1 MQSKEF
7 DEFVFNKVIVNGTP
21 LGDTGRPTQVLTH
34 SYDMEELRPD
44 LLPVS
49 SSTTTTTTLAS
60 DTLPTITT
68 TTNAPSQVG
77 GGGGGTVVNSGHGVV
92 STAVRAQQ
100 TQDLVR
106 LPPPPSKGAV
116 PVVCLWE

>member
-1 MQSKEF
+1 
-7 DEFVFNKVIVNGTP
+7 
-21 LGDTGRPTQVLTH
+21 
-34 SYDMEELRPD
+34 MEELRPD

-49 SSTTTTTTLAS
+49 STTTTTTLAS
-60 DTLPTITT
+60 DTIPATT
-68 TTNAPSQVG
+68 TTTSAPSQVGG
-77 GGGGGTVVNSGHGVV
+77 GGGGGTVVNSGLSVI

-116 PVVCLWE
+116 PAGVPVGMTLALQWGQPPRPLRHASTVLSRTHTHVGS